1 MGKLQGAGEGSEDHQ
16 GGGPSMAEGPKMR
29 SWATMLQPELPHS
42 RPLTPTSVDTL
53 LSCHPGL
60 CMIPAHP
67 GSLGMV
73 LEMFQGP
80 VADLR

>member
-1 MGKLQGAGEGSEDHQ
+1 
-16 GGGPSMAEGPKMR
+16 MAEGPEMR
-29 SWATMLQPELPHS
+29 SWATMLQTEL
-42 RPLTPTSVDTL
+42 LTFKVSDTTSVDTL